1 MRDMDAY
8 LMRHFVTRPL
18 LSSANLTPV
27 TSASSTVHLMVKNRL
42 NLKLF
47 WNCNAD
53 IVCLPLDDGGPFA
66 ADGETVAALCAR
78 FGCGTWLRDL
88 WFRV

>member
-27 TSASSTVHLMVKNRL
+27 TSASSTVHLMVKNSL
-42 NLKLF
+42 DLKLF
-47 WNCNAD
+47 
-53 IVCLPLDDGGPFA
+53 
-66 ADGETVAALCAR
+66 
-78 FGCGTWLRDL
+78 
-88 WFRV
+88 